1 MGGKLQFS
9 WQAYVMSLSAEP
21 AISVSGLTKKYGGRA
36 VVDHLTFDVPKGSV
50 CGFVGPNGAG
60 KTTTIRMLLGL
71 ISSSDGQGEV
81 LGMPLRHPENYLSNV
96 GAMIE
101 GPAFYPYLSG
111 RENLKVLATLGGY
124 PHSRVDDLLARVD
137 LLDRGGS
144 KFKTYSLGMKQRLGI
159 AAALLPQPELLI
171 LDEPT
176 NGLDPAGIHE
186 IRTLLR
192 GLADEGI
199 TVFVSSHLLIELEQI
214 SDHLVIL
221 NEGKLL
227 FAGKTNHLL
236 EAQLASIVV
245 RTKRDEDLVQLAA
258 IVKSLGYESTMENQ
272 TLHVF
277 APVDWAADLNRVAF
291 DAGIVLSGLATS
303 RPSLEDTFFEMIG
316 GSK

>member
-1 MGGKLQFS
+1 MPVPATS
-9 WQAYVMSLSAEP
+9 
-21 AISVSGLTKKYGGRA
+21 AISVLGLTKKYGNRV
-36 VVDHLTFDVPKGSV
+36 VVDHLTFSVPQGSV

-71 ISSSDGQGEV
+71 ISTTDGHGEV
-81 LGMPLRHPENYLSNV
+81 LGKPLTHPEKYLSHV

-111 RENLKVLATLGGY
+111 RENLKVLATLGGFS
-124 PHSRVDDLLARVD
+124 HSRIDELLDRVD

-144 KFKTYSLGMKQRLGI
+144 KFKSYSLGMKQRLGI

-176 NGLDPAGIHE
+176 NGLDPSGIHE

-192 GLADEGI
+192 ALADDGI

-227 FAGKTNHLL
+227 FAGETNHLL
-236 EAQLASIVV
+236 EAQLASIVA
-245 RTKRDEDLVQLAA
+245 RTEREADLARLAA
-258 IVKSLGYESTMENQ
+258 LVGALGHDCHIEGQ

-277 APVDWAADLNRVAF
+277 APVDWAAELNRVAF
-291 DAGIVLSGLATS
+291 NAGIVLAGLSTS

-316 GSK
+316 GAA

>member
-1 MGGKLQFS
+1 
-9 WQAYVMSLSAEP
+9 MSVGDKP
-21 AISVSGLTKKYGGRA
+21 AISVTGLTKKYGNRV
-36 VVDHLTFDVPKGSV
+36 VVDHLNFDVPQGSV

-81 LGMPLRHPENYLSNV
+81 LGEPLTHPEEYLSNV

-124 PHSRVDDLLARVD
+124 SHSRIDELLDRVD

-144 KFKTYSLGMKQRLGI
+144 KFKSYSLGMKQRLGI

-192 GLADEGI
+192 ALADDGI

-214 SDHLVIL
+214 SDYLVIL

-227 FAGKTNHLL
+227 FAGETDHLL
-236 EAQLASIVV
+236 EAQLASIVA
-245 RTKRDEDLVQLAA
+245 RTKREEDLVQLASL
-258 IVKSLGYESTMENQ
+258 VEKLGYDSTIENQ
-272 TLHVF
+272 SLHVF
-277 APVDWAADLNRVAF
+277 APPDWAAELNRVAF
-291 DAGIVLSGLATS
+291 DAGIVLSGLSTS

>member
-1 MGGKLQFS
+1 MPNVATS
-9 WQAYVMSLSAEP
+9 T
-21 AISVSGLTKKYGGRA
+21 ISVSGLTKKYGSRV
-36 VVDHLTFDVPKGSV
+36 VVDHLTFDVPQGSV

-71 ISSSDGQGEV
+71 ISSTDGHGEV
-81 LGMPLRHPENYLSNV
+81 LGKPLTHPEEYLANV
-96 GAMIE
+96 GALIE

-111 RENLKVLATLGGY
+111 RENLKVLATLGGF
-124 PHSRVDDLLARVD
+124 PHSRIDELLSRVD

-144 KFKTYSLGMKQRLGI
+144 KFKSYSLGMKQRLGI

-192 GLADEGI
+192 ALADDGI

-214 SDHLVIL
+214 SDYLVIL

-227 FAGKTNHLL
+227 FAGETKHLL
-236 EAQLASIVV
+236 EAQLAAIVA
-245 RTKRDEDLVQLAA
+245 RTEHEQDLARLASLVQA
-258 IVKSLGYESTMENQ
+258 LGYDSLVEGQ

-277 APVDWAADLNRVAF
+277 APVDWAANLNRLAYE
-291 DAGIVLSGLATS
+291 AGIVLAGLTTS

-316 GSK
+316 GAK

>member
-1 MGGKLQFS
+1 MPDTAPS
-9 WQAYVMSLSAEP
+9 
-21 AISVSGLTKKYGGRA
+21 AISVSELTKKYGHQV
-36 VVDHLTFDVPKGSV
+36 VVDHLTFAVPPGSV

-71 ISSSDGQGEV
+71 ISSTDGHGEV
-81 LGMPLRHPENYLSNV
+81 LGKALTHPEKYLSHV

-111 RENLKVLATLGGY
+111 RENLRALATLGGFS
-124 PHSRVDDLLARVD
+124 HSRIDE
-137 LLDRGGS
+137 LLDRVGLLDRAGS

-159 AAALLPQPELLI
+159 AAALLPEPELLI

-192 GLADEGI
+192 TLADDGI

-214 SDHLVIL
+214 SDFLVIL

-227 FAGKTNHLL
+227 FAGETKHLL
-236 EAQLASIVV
+236 EAQLASIVA
-245 RTKRDEDLVQLAA
+245 RTEREEDLPRLA
-258 IVKSLGYESTMENQ
+258 SLVGALGFDSTIDGQ

-277 APVDWAADLNRVAF
+277 APIEWAAELNRVAF
-291 DAGIVLSGLATS
+291 NSGIVLSGLSTS

-316 GSK
+316 GDA